1 VYQGLP
7 KISENFNIPRKPLAL
22 RTWAATC
29 LFLYLST
36 NSLANWLLCKCT
48 CLWVSAVF
56 FTPLSRV
63 FALIEMAGVMEQR
76 ICITFCFK
84 LNKTA
89 PETHRK
95 LKEAFG
101 EQALSQART
110 FEWFKRS
117 KDGRESVQDD
127 KHSGRPSTC
136 TTQEMIADVL
146 EVILKDRRQTIHDV
160 CNSVGLSY
168 GSCQHILADELSM
181 RRIAAK
187 FVTRLLKTE
196 QWDHGVQ
203 VCTELQ
209 KAVRHDLNFLSR
221 VITGDVRPS
230 PPAISMCSLK

>member
-1 VYQGLP
+1 MYQGLP

-89 PETHRK
+89 PETHRM

-110 FEWFKRS
+110 MEWFNS
-117 KDGRESVQDD
+117 FNV
-127 KHSGRPSTC
+127 SGNLWKMINILVDRPHAQLRKWLRKC
-136 TTQEMIADVL
+136 V
-146 EVILKDRRQTIHDV
+146 K
-160 CNSVGLSY
+160 LS
-168 GSCQHILADELSM
+168 
-181 RRIAAK
+181 
-187 FVTRLLKTE
+187 
-196 QWDHGVQ
+196 
-203 VCTELQ
+203 
-209 KAVRHDLNFLSR
+209 
-221 VITGDVRPS
+221 
-230 PPAISMCSLK
+230 